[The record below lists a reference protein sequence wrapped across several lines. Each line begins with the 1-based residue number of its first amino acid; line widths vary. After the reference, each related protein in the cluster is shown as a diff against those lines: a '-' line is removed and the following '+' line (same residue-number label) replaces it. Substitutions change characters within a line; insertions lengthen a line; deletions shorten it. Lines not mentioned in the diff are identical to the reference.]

1 MTYGENGWVWVRE
14 KHLLLLRELL
24 LLVLCRA
31 HVLFDGAS
39 DGAGAR
45 EKGAAV
51 EEVEDGLFGR
61 FEMVR

>member
-1 MTYGENGWVWVRE
+1 MRE

>member
-1 MTYGENGWVWVRE
+1 M
-14 KHLLLLRELL
+14 LLHELL

-45 EKGAAV
+45 EKGAAI
-51 EEVEDGLFGR
+51 EEVEDGLFVR
-61 FEMVR
+61 FETVR